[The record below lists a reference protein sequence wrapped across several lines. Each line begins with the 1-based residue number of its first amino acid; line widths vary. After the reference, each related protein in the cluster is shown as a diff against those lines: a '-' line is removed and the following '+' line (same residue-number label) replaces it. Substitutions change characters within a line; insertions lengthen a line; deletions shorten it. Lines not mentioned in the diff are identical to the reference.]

1 MDKGLILC
9 VLLVTLSWKFLGTY
23 AMTNTTNNA
32 TSSSNTSATATS
44 NMTNHG
50 NASATPTGNMTET
63 GNMTNHSN
71 MTTMPPGNMTTMT
84 GNMTN
89 PGNTSTTPTGNMNN
103 TQAENTT
110 VSTQA
115 PPLVTNTSVAPLQE
129 NLVNTDCGKTQLCAA
144 EPASCD
150 PGNGRCFFLG
160 ARRQSGNN
168 FNFDLSGESAGY
180 IAATLSGGGPEGDPT
195 YVCANSRSSVR
206 FFTTRRVNGILKVS
220 NLSVNSVRGKV
231 EGNRIQCRFLA
242 TVPVT
247 SRRARATGI
256 SLSVS
261 TGEFND
267 TDNSL
272 GAPTDIIRTSPVDL
286 GNPNA
291 TVTNEI
297 TANTTSTVNIP
308 GLQGTITRNDCG
320 SAKLCADRPTDC
332 DPSTGDNCFF
342 LSAKERSSQTFDFE
356 LSGQS
361 DGYIAAGLSTAES
374 QAGSHRAYICANN
387 NGSVRF
393 FTATIDNF
401 ELNTT
406 VSLDSSNERGSFA
419 SGKIQCT
426 FTAEL
431 PDTSAR
437 AEATYSLSVSTGS
450 FNASSLAFGR
460 ATFAILT
467 SRVNLSDPSANITN
481 LLTTNTTN
489 ASAHP
494 VTATLSFLP
503 ALMVTICMLAFTAM

>member
-23 AMTNTTNNA
+23 AMTNTTTNS
-32 TSSSNTSATATS
+32 TSSSNSSTTATS
-44 NMTNHG
+44 NMTVTGNMTSHG
-50 NASATPTGNMTET
+50 NTSATPTGNMTAA
-63 GNMTNHSN
+63 GNMTNHGN

-115 PPLVTNTSVAPLQE
+115 PPLVTNTSVAPLQ
-129 NLVNTDCGKTQLCAA
+129 
-144 EPASCD
+144 
-150 PGNGRCFFLG
+150 
-160 ARRQSGNN
+160 
-168 FNFDLSGESAGY
+168 
-180 IAATLSGGGPEGDPT
+180 
-195 YVCANSRSSVR
+195 
-206 FFTTRRVNGILKVS
+206 
-220 NLSVNSVRGKV
+220 
-231 EGNRIQCRFLA
+231 
-242 TVPVT
+242 
-247 SRRARATGI
+247 
-256 SLSVS
+256 
-261 TGEFND
+261 
-267 TDNSL
+267 
-272 GAPTDIIRTSPVDL
+272 
-286 GNPNA
+286 
-291 TVTNEI
+291 
-297 TANTTSTVNIP
+297 
-308 GLQGTITRNDCG
+308 GTITRNDCG
-320 SAKLCADRPTDC
+320 TGKLCADRPTDC

-361 DGYIAAGLSTAES
+361 DGYIAAGLSTAEN

-406 VSLDSSNERGSFA
+406 ASLDSSNERGSFA

-437 AEATYSLSVSTGS
+437 AEASYSLSVSTGS